1 MKTLRKKLI
10 QFMNNLRIQK
20 KLMFLYLICI
30 IFPLIIS
37 DGVILLL
44 LIRADEAKSQ
54 NEMQNIAE
62 AVSYEL
68 SSVFEV
74 ADRITSN
81 IYTNR
86 EIDEFLNTEYESV
99 LDFYTK
105 SRTILDSVYY
115 DMVIGY
121 SSTQM
126 YLYTENDTITNGG
139 HFQRIDSVEDLA
151 WYQEFAQSGKND
163 DLLFYY
169 DDSMRMSVNTQ
180 RKVSVIKKLDYYH
193 SSPKLKFVKLD
204 LDYNSINRKLEKMGF
219 DTRVYVCSEDTILF
233 SNSGNNKYTE
243 PFATFSGKKIGC
255 ELGWSFYGKELRIL
269 VEEPENMVLDWLGS
283 NLLWVLLLIALNI
296 VLPRTV
302 MHLINQSFVS
312 RLEILSNAFEVVEME
327 NPDPIREI
335 QGTDEIASL
344 MRNYNRML
352 QRQQE
357 LIRIVY
363 KDRLERQEMDLARQ
377 NAEIQALHSQIN
389 PHFLFNVLE
398 SIRMHSVL
406 KGEEETAE
414 MIARL
419 AQLERQS
426 VKWNSDYV
434 CISEEMQFIEAYL
447 ELQKYR
453 FGKRLSYEIE
463 LAQNCRSYLLPRLT
477 LATFVEN
484 ACVHGIEG
492 KQANC
497 WVYIRVYEK
506 EGWLYLEIEDTGSG
520 MEEEQIKTLLE
531 QIRSCDINT
540 VKESNRVGILNACP
554 RLKMIFGGMV
564 EFQIESEPGV
574 GCWFMIRIPTEK
586 MKGGTQHAEC
596 DAGR

>member
-1 MKTLRKKLI
+1 MKRRRKKVGKKLE
-10 QFMNNLRIQK
+10 QFMNNLRIQR
-20 KLMFLYLICI
+20 KLMLLYLICI
-30 IFPLIIS
+30 ISPIVIT
-37 DGVILLL
+37 DGVILALL
-44 LIRADEAKSQ
+44 VRGDSVKSQ
-54 NEMQNIAE
+54 NEMESVAE

-74 ADRITSN
+74 ADRITTN

-86 EIDEFLNTEYESV
+86 AIDEFLSMEYQSP

-105 SRTILDSVYY
+105 SRTVLDSVYY

-126 YLYTENDTITNGG
+126 YLYVDNDTITSGG
-139 HFQRIDSVEDLA
+139 HFQRLDSVEDLR
-151 WYQEFAQSGKND
+151 WYQDYEQSGKRKE
-163 DLLFYY
+163 LLFYY
-169 DDSMRMSVNTQ
+169 DDSMRMSVSCQ
-180 RKVSVIKKLDYYH
+180 RKVSVLCALDYFH
-193 SSPKLKFVKLD
+193 SDDRRKFVKLD

-219 DTRVYVCSEDTILF
+219 DTTVYICDGDIILF

-243 PFATFSGKKIGC
+243 PFLQLLDENKIGC
-255 ELGWSFYGKELRIL
+255 ELDWSFYGKELRIL
-269 VEEPENMVLDWLGS
+269 VEKPENLIL
-283 NLLWVLLLIALNI
+283 NLLGNNFVWLLLLIGMNI

-302 MHLINQSFVS
+302 MRWINQSFVG
-312 RLEILSNAFEVVEME
+312 RLEILSTAFDEVEIE
-327 NPDPIREI
+327 NLDPIQEI
-335 QGTDEIASL
+335 QGTDEIANL
-344 MRNYNRML
+344 MENYNRML
-352 QRQQE
+352 RRLQE
-357 LIRIVY
+357 LIQIVY
-363 KDRLERQEMDLARQ
+363 KDQLERQEMDLARQ

-406 KGEEETAE
+406 KGEDETAV
-414 MIARL
+414 MIERL

-434 CISEEMQFIEAYL
+434 SVEEEMEFVEAYL
-447 ELQKYR
+447 ELQQYR
-453 FGKRLSYEIE
+453 FGKRLSYEIQT
-463 LAQNCRSYLLPRLT
+463 APGCRDYLLPRLT

-497 WVYIRVYEK
+497 WVYIRVYEQ

-520 MEEEQIKTLLE
+520 MEEAQTQELLE

-540 VKESNRVGILNACP
+540 VKESSHVGILNACL
-554 RLKMIFGGMV
+554 RLKMIFGDRV
-564 EFQIESEPGV
+564 EIQIESEEGV
-574 GCWFMIRIPTEK
+574 GCWFTIRIPVDNISRRDEV
-586 MKGGTQHAEC
+586 C
-596 DAGR
+596 